1 MKKMIVFLMLF
12 TLLLSAACGKQ
23 PQSPTVPTESSE
35 PVTEAPTQAPTE
47 APTQPVTE
55 APTEPVTEAPAEA
68 HLSGKVAVLTADA
81 PLENASAETVDA
93 NGNRILLDMELTL
106 SRGTLVYVETQEQD
120 LCTVVLLAGEPP
132 HPRGQLPAE
141 LLRTEVEDLLQA
153 RQVILNDTPVYA
165 TAGDAD
171 FKEKRSGVAQ
181 VEARN
186 AQWWKVSLP
195 GGGEPFWVRQTDL
208 TWEWPLPEHDE
219 PVSEPPAIVE
229 PEGFVSVAKLPGDVP
244 GLKAVSAIRPLN
256 EWVAVLLGEFGDGWR
271 LMTYDYRTDAVLGML
286 SVECYE
292 FAGAPA
298 LLDTDPYVL
307 IYQDGRYDW
316 KVTVD
321 GDWQMTREKTDI
333 QTLQRQMGGF
343 TVEASER
350 GITLDGKAIPALQAN
365 DRMVYT
371 FIRVLNDHQLLYYA
385 ADRSISSLSHYGV
398 YDHTTGETRAVT
410 TMGQQVIGTWG
421 ENMLVGLW
429 AENGWYNLG
438 LIRLEDMRYTK
449 LDVDSD
455 TPDQAVSG
463 IELNREG
470 TRALTVRREEGGD
483 RMAVYAVPEGD
494 LLYAWTVPSDAE
506 WHFGMASEQNILF
519 WKKQSGGMTVWNVE
533 Y

>member
-1 MKKMIVFLMLF
+1 MKNLFVWFLLAALVF
-12 TLLLSAACGKQ
+12 TAACGKQ
-23 PQSPTVPTESSE
+23 PQNPVTPTE
-35 PVTEAPTQAPTE
+35 PAPPATEMPTE
-47 APTQPVTE
+47 APTQPATE

-68 HLSGKVAVLTADA
+68 DLSGKVAVLTADA

-93 NGNRILLDMELTL
+93 NGNRILMDMELTL

-120 LCTVVLLAGEPP
+120 LCIVVLLAGEPP

-229 PEGFVSVAKLPGDVP
+229 PEGFVSVVKLPGDVH
-244 GLKAVSAIRPLN
+244 AILPLN
-256 EWVAVLLGEFGDGWR
+256 EQVAVVLGEFDDGWQ
-271 LMTYDYRTDAVLGML
+271 LMTYDYRTAVVLGKL

-298 LLDTDPYVL
+298 LLEADPYVL
-307 IYQDGRYDW
+307 LYQDGRYDW
-316 KVTVD
+316 KVAVD
-321 GDWQMTREKTDI
+321 DDWQMTREKTDI
-333 QTLQRQMGGF
+333 QTLQRQMGDF
-343 TVEASER
+343 TVETSES

-365 DRMVYT
+365 DRLSYALA
-371 FIRVLNDHQLLYYA
+371 RVLNDHQLLYYA
-385 ADRSISSLSHYGV
+385 NDRSMQNLSHYGV
-398 YDHTTGETRAVT
+398 YDHTTGKTRAVT

-421 ENMLVGLW
+421 ENLLTGLW

-438 LIRLEDMRYTK
+438 LIRLEDMGYTK
-449 LDVDSD
+449 LDVGGD
-455 TPDQAVSG
+455 TPKQAVSG
-463 IELNREG
+463 IELHREG
-470 TRALTVRREEGGD
+470 TRALTVRWEEGGT
-483 RMAVYAVPEGD
+483 RMAVYAIPEGE
-494 LLYAWTVPSDAE
+494 LLYTWTVPAE
-506 WHFGMASEQNILF
+506 EDWHFGMASEQNSVF
-519 WKKQSGGMTVWNVE
+519 WKEQSDGVTVWTVE